1 MQICLINKILAMIKD
16 EIFSVNSD
24 FSEFDL
30 QQLEERLETD
40 PLVTGIRTMGFSPF
54 LRYLL
59 VAVLLHATVLNLT
72 DYFSFH
78 RIGMILLKSISDTLA
93 TIVCILCIEAIRRK
107 H

>member
-40 PLVTGIRTMGFSPF
+40 PLVTGG
-54 LRYLL
+54 LL
-59 VAVLLHATVLNLT
+59 DLVDDPAPTCRFKCPHLQ
-72 DYFSFH
+72 
-78 RIGMILLKSISDTLA
+78 
-93 TIVCILCIEAIRRK
+93 VCKLQC
-107 H
+107 

>member
-40 PLVTGIRTMGFSPF
+40 PLVTGG
-54 LRYLL
+54 LL
-59 VAVLLHATVLNLT
+59 DLVDDPAPTCLFKCPHLQ
-72 DYFSFH
+72 
-78 RIGMILLKSISDTLA
+78 
-93 TIVCILCIEAIRRK
+93 VCELQC
-107 H
+107 

>member
-40 PLVTGIRTMGFSPF
+40 PLVTGG
-54 LRYLL
+54 
-59 VAVLLHATVLNLT
+59 
-72 DYFSFH
+72 
-78 RIGMILLKSISDTLA
+78 
-93 TIVCILCIEAIRRK
+93 
-107 H
+107 

>member
-40 PLVTGIRTMGFSPF
+40 PLVTGG
-54 LRYLL
+54 LL
-59 VAVLLHATVLNLT
+59 DLVDDPAQLVGLNVLICRFVNYNAKTEV
-72 DYFSFH
+72 
-78 RIGMILLKSISDTLA
+78 LKSI
-93 TIVCILCIEAIRRK
+93 
-107 H
+107 